1 MYSNLHQSAKAV
13 VCCKVTLLSSLY
25 ANAWDL
31 PQMFNA
37 FSFLTANLSSVLG
50 SVHSIPC
57 WAKGGGYRCSGSI
70 LIHLLLQI
78 YIFFG
83 TWQITSTCTLQ
94 HIFSVLKMIH
104 LPEEEVCLVH
114 FQHEMSWSVLTL
126 RSRERKGGGTP
137 CIDIVGHGAYWVN
150 EVRWTTNNSKSSLVP
165 FLSLFNKS
173 IYVCFVLSDAE
184 RHIHSRW
191 YLSEEH
197 HRPEATYILGSLFF
211 DIHSLLQVG
220 YAKWCHQVQ

>member
-37 FSFLTANLSSVLG
+37 FSFLTANVSAVLG

-83 TWQITSTCTLQ
+83 TWQNNKYLHVATYVFCLENDSSSWGRGVSGSLPTWNELECPNFEEPWKEGRGNPLHRYSWTWGILGKWSTLDHEQFQVLPRSLPLSFQQIHLCLFCTECLQ
-94 HIFSVLKMIH
+94 RDISVL
-104 LPEEEVCLVH
+104 
-114 FQHEMSWSVLTL
+114 
-126 RSRERKGGGTP
+126 G
-137 CIDIVGHGAYWVN
+137 DILLKN
-150 EVRWTTNNSKSSLVP
+150 ITDQKQRI
-165 FLSLFNKS
+165 FLGVYFL
-173 IYVCFVLSDAE
+173 
-184 RHIHSRW
+184 
-191 YLSEEH
+191 
-197 HRPEATYILGSLFF
+197 TYIL
-211 DIHSLLQVG
+211 
-220 YAKWCHQVQ
+220 YYR